1 MVGDEA
7 DVTYTSC
14 LNDIGSWA
22 VASAYQQTTTITTR
36 ARKISQSTGPLSR
49 SFAAKFPWQTKR
61 KLIVLP
67 AKAQAKAKAAKHKVA
82 IEHTTPAHAFDAG
95 DNKRGADLPY
105 QLKFLVISK
114 RVGVHKL
121 GILLLG
127 WVFTNWCKIRLA
139 TKVVILWKAWWA
151 DKKRHTIADCLQLG
165 FKAEADFWLSLDN
178 FVLII
183 TS

>member
-1 MVGDEA
+1 
-7 DVTYTSC
+7 
-14 LNDIGSWA
+14 
-22 VASAYQQTTTITTR
+22 
-36 ARKISQSTGPLSR
+36 
-49 SFAAKFPWQTKR
+49 
-61 KLIVLP
+61 LIVLP

-127 WVFTNWCKIRLA
+127 WVFTN
-139 TKVVILWKAWWA
+139 
-151 DKKRHTIADCLQLG
+151 
-165 FKAEADFWLSLDN
+165 
-178 FVLII
+178 
-183 TS
+183 